1 MYKVSGRRSP
11 YGETIRLEARL
22 EAHLVAEV
30 FFLGMTLHLERVIK
44 MLEALLAGSQICQ
57 IDALLFVG
65 VDVTDHMV
73 DGLSEKNMDSSL
85 ACW

>member
-1 MYKVSGRRSP
+1 
-11 YGETIRLEARL
+11 
-22 EAHLVAEV
+22 
-30 FFLGMTLHLERVIK
+30 MTLHLEWVIK

-73 DGLSEKNMDSSL
+73 DGLSEKNIDSSL